1 MKHCAANSWRDIN
14 NPESVITPM
23 ATQSKRDTLRRRA
36 KPRPRRSPA
45 ERAKMGHDM
54 VSSTRTTLPSLE
66 RVLVNFEPQDL
77 KWLNEKVAEL
87 KPARRRTSRNEL
99 IRLGIAL
106 LRNMNPDELRKH
118 LRELD

>member
-1 MKHCAANSWRDIN
+1 
-14 NPESVITPM
+14 
-23 ATQSKRDTLRRRA
+23 
-36 KPRPRRSPA
+36 
-45 ERAKMGHDM
+45 M
-54 VSSTRTTLPSLE
+54 VSSTRTILPSLE
-66 RVLVNFEPQDL
+66 RVLVNFEPKDL

-106 LRNMNPDELRKH
+106 LRDMDPDELRKH